1 MVGFDRLLNGALRLP
16 PKRVFHLDLTPN
28 PSVLMQL
35 HGRETKAALH
45 RSQAWERLA
54 LVGSPDV
61 KSETRQRGA
70 GTAGDGGVRARGLCL
85 YMGE

>member
-54 LVGSPDV
+54 HAFVSRRKKRDKTEGS
-61 KSETRQRGA
+61 RNR
-70 GTAGDGGVRARGLCL
+70 R
-85 YMGE
+85 